1 MFKKILLVS
10 SIEGGL
16 VMLAEL
22 CAAKLII
29 APYFGTSI
37 QVWAATLSVILG
49 GLAAGYLIGS
59 RRSKFVYERNIKDL
73 KIIFLFKGI
82 ILCFVNP
89 EIRILNHEMCLNQYY
104 FNSNK
109 NE

>member
-22 CAAKLII
+22 CAAKLI

-37 QVWAATLSVILG
+37 QVWAATLSVTLG

-59 RRSKFVYERNIKDL
+59 RRSKFGYERNIKDL

-82 ILCFVNP
+82 ILCFVNQ
-89 EIRILNHEMCLNQYY
+89 ELRIFNHDMCLNQYY

-109 NE
+109 NK

>member
-10 SIEGGL
+10 SIECGL

-22 CAAKLII
+22 CAAKLI

-59 RRSKFVYERNIKDL
+59 RRSKFGYERNIKDL
-73 KIIFLFKGI
+73 KIIFLFKPKNLKKNYKKVHLLVI
-82 ILCFVNP
+82 ICL
-89 EIRILNHEMCLNQYY
+89 ILGY
-104 FNSNK
+104 
-109 NE
+109 